1 MYLRKRASLQ
11 KKLYLG
17 GLHIAKGMLM
27 ILEATLLKALLLD
40 RGSSNGRMVFRE
52 KKIFPAHLAVRQFTV
67 NSVKSPNMKITVIQL
82 SNVNGMESIKKY
94 R

>member
-52 KKIFPAHLAVRQFTV
+52 KKIFPAHLAKWHGVYKEIPV
-67 NSVKSPNMKITVIQL
+67 NA
-82 SNVNGMESIKKY
+82 KKPSQAANHT
-94 R
+94 